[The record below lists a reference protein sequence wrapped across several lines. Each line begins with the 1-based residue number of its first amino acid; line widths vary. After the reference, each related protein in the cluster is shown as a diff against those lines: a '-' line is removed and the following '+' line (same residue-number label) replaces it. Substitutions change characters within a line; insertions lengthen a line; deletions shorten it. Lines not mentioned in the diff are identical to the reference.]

1 MSIDVVDLRSFYA
14 APLGR
19 VARRFIGRIVT
30 ERWKNCAGLSIL
42 GIGYA
47 TPYIGDFRDQAVR
60 VLAFMPAEQGVVN
73 WPSSGVSSS
82 ALVETTMMPLPDA
95 SMDRILVV
103 HALEITEHPR
113 ELLSEIWRI
122 LTPGGRVIVVAPSR
136 RGLWARFDAT
146 PFGHGQPFS
155 KSQLRDLM
163 RDTLFSPSHWGEAL
177 YVPPFERR
185 IWLSSAPAFER
196 VGNALALPGAGVF
209 VVEATKQLYR
219 PIGVRKL
226 RTRAIPRL
234 EPALLPGVGRNYKVS
249 AAGWLAVARDAA
261 RTPPA
266 RQIGSIPTKGH

>member
-47 TPYIGDFRDQAVR
+47 TPYIGEFRDQAVR

-163 RDTLFSPSHWGEAL
+163 RDTLFSPNHWGEAL

-196 VGNALALPGAGVF
+196 IGNALALPGAGVF

-219 PIGVRKL
+219 PIGVRKF
-226 RTRAIPRL
+226 RTRAIPHL
-234 EPALLPGVGRNYKVS
+234 EPALLPGVGRNYRVS
-249 AAGWLAVARDAA
+249 AAGLRAVLADAA
-261 RTPPA
+261 RIRPA
-266 RQIGSIPTKGH
+266 RQKGSIPTRVR

>member
-1 MSIDVVDLRSFYA
+1 
-14 APLGR
+14 
-19 VARRFIGRIVT
+19 
-30 ERWKNCAGLSIL
+30 
-42 GIGYA
+42 
-47 TPYIGDFRDQAVR
+47 
-60 VLAFMPAEQGVVN
+60 
-73 WPSSGVSSS
+73 
-82 ALVETTMMPLPDA
+82 MPLPDA

-163 RDTLFSPSHWGEAL
+163 RDTLFSPNHWGEAL

-196 VGNALALPGAGVF
+196 IGNALALPGAGVF

-219 PIGVRKL
+219 PVGVRKL
-226 RTRAIPRL
+226 RMRAVPRL
-234 EPALLPGVGRNYKVS
+234 EPALLPGVGRHYRFS
-249 AAGWLAVARDAA
+249 AAGLPAVGPDAG
-261 RTPPA
+261 RTLPV
-266 RQIGSIPTKGH
+266 RRTGSIPTRAR